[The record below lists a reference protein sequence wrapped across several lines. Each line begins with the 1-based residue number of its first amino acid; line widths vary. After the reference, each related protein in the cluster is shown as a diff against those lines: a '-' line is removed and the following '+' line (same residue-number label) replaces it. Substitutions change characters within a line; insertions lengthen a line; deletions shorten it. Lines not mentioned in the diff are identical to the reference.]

1 MTIPPKLI
9 ALMDKLLAPMDRLH
23 LGIRTKLISLFV
35 VIKVIPLVLLAVLAW
50 KGVSSLGTTVT
61 ERSDEITEDMRRAV
75 GDLTNVMTK
84 ESTKALD
91 MKSRDA
97 LERLTTDT
105 ALAVADFLY
114 ARDRDAL
121 LAATLPPSEGLYRDF
136 LKNRSGRLVDAGK
149 WVLGPDGKSWVPA
162 DPPAAKD
169 DGVVPEN
176 AENKQDFNY
185 RPPERFGKLVD
196 KPLFHEISFIS
207 LDGKEKIKV
216 SATGLLPRELRDVSR
231 KENTYCKAETYFAEV
246 KKLKPG
252 EIYVSDVIGPYVRSR
267 VIGPVTPEKAKK
279 LAIPFEPEQEAYAGR
294 ENPNGKRFQGIIR
307 WATPV
312 AKNGKVVGYLSL
324 ALDHSHLM
332 RFTDTLMPTE
342 ARYTPISDASNGNY
356 AFIWDYKDRSIVHP
370 RHHSIVG
377 FDPKTGEYETP
388 WIDGGLAQQWKAGGQ
403 PIGKFL
409 EGVPVFNHQSRDK
422 KPNKET
428 TAAGLVGLDCRY
440 LNFAPQCQ
448 GWHNL
453 TDKGGSG
460 SFAILWTGV
469 WKLTTAAAIP
479 YHTGQYGKSPRGFG
493 YVTIGANVDEFHKS
507 ATQTKALLD
516 EKVKANGALM
526 KQKAA
531 DTRSM
536 IAASMAS
543 TAWSL
548 GVSTIAMV
556 LVVIFIAI
564 WLAGLLTR
572 RVTHLTAGLAQIEAG
587 DLGHRIEKGS
597 DDEMGALAG
606 SINKMADSVQE
617 AFQRL
622 EEAKFNAE
630 SANRMKS
637 EFLAN
642 MSHELRTPLNGILGF
657 ADLLQLELEAN
668 PEQAFYAQTIHSS
681 GEHLLE
687 LVNEILDLAKIEA
700 GRMELNVCSVG
711 LKPLL
716 IETAAVHRGHAE
728 VKGLKLTERYGDD
741 LPEEFTCD
749 ATRIRQVLN
758 NLLNNA
764 VKFTNAGQVELT
776 VTRGS
781 AFDFGLGEGRTDDA
795 VRFAVTDTGPGIPL
809 EQQALIFEKFRQAEN
824 FMNRE
829 HGGTGLGLS
838 LVRELIKLMGG
849 KLGLESTPGMGSC
862 FYIVLP
868 IVQAPEGSFIS

>member
-1 MTIPPKLI
+1 MKSAMIQKFI
-9 ALMDKLLAPMDRLH
+9 ARTEHLH
-23 LGIRTKLISLFV
+23 LGIRAKLISLFV

-50 KGVSSLGTTVT
+50 KGVSSLGSTVT

-75 GDLTNVMTK
+75 GDLTNVMTR
-84 ESTKALD
+84 ESTRALD
-91 MKSRDA
+91 QKSRDA

-121 LAATLPPSEGLYRDF
+121 MAARLPPSEALYREF
-136 LKNRSGRLVDAGK
+136 LRNRTGRLVDAGK
-149 WVLGPDGKSWVPA
+149 WVLGADGKSWVPA
-162 DPPAAKD
+162 DPPAGKPE
-169 DGVVPEN
+169 GVVPEN
-176 AENKQDFNY
+176 AENRQDFNY
-185 RPPERFGKLVD
+185 RPPERFGQLVE
-196 KPLFHEISFIS
+196 KPLFHEIAFIS

-231 KENTYCKAETYFAEV
+231 RENTYCRAESYFAEV

-252 EIYVSDVIGPYVRSR
+252 EIYVSDVIGPYVPSR

-279 LAIPFEPEQEAYAGR
+279 LNIPFEPEKEAYAGR

-312 AKNGKVVGYLSL
+312 AKNGKVIGYLSL

-356 AFIWDYKDRSIVHP
+356 AFIWDWKDRSIVHP

-377 FDPKTGEYETP
+377 FDPQTGQYQTP
-388 WIDGGLAQQWKAGGQ
+388 WIDGGLAQQWKAS
-403 PIGKFL
+403 GKPVNEFL
-409 EGVPVFNHQSRDK
+409 AGVPLFDHQTRDK

-453 TDKGGSG
+453 TEKGGSG

-479 YHTGQYGKSPRGFG
+479 YYTGQYGKSPRGFG

-516 EKVKANGALM
+516 DKVKATGALM
-526 KQKAA
+526 KQKATQ
-531 DTRSM
+531 TRDM
-536 IAASMAS
+536 IAASMGS

-548 GVSTIAMV
+548 AFSTVAMV

-572 RVTHLTAGLAQIEAG
+572 RVTHLTAGLARIEAG

-657 ADLLQLELEAN
+657 ADLLKLELEAN
-668 PEQAFYAQTIHSS
+668 PEQAFYAETIRSS

-700 GRMELNVCSVG
+700 GRMELKAENIR
-711 LKPLL
+711 LKPYL
-716 IETAAVHRGHAE
+716 IDVAAVHRGHAE
-728 VKGLKLTERYGDD
+728 VKGLKLNEHYADD
-741 LPEEFTCD
+741 LPEKFTCD
-749 ATRIRQVLN
+749 PTRVRQVLN

-764 VKFTNAGQVELT
+764 VKFTVAGQVEL
-776 VTRGS
+776 VVSRGR
-781 AFDFGLGEGRTDDA
+781 AADFGLGEGRTDEA
-795 VRFAVTDTGPGIPL
+795 VRFAVTDTGPGIPP
-809 EQQALIFEKFRQAEN
+809 EQQAIIFEKFRQAEN
-824 FMNRE
+824 FMTRE
-829 HGGTGLGLS
+829 HTGTGLGLS
-838 LVRELIKLMGG
+838 LVRELTHLMGG
-849 KLGLESTPGMGSC
+849 KLGLDSTPGKGST
-862 FYIVLP
+862 FYVVLP
-868 IVQAPEGSFIS
+868 IVGVEDVVLPVAEAV

>member
-1 MTIPPKLI
+1 MSTPSKIPAIVEKMM
-9 ALMDKLLAPMDRLH
+9 ARVDRLH

-35 VIKVIPLVLLAVLAW
+35 IIKVIPLVLLAVLAW

-91 MKSRDA
+91 QKSRDS

-121 LAATLPPSEGLYRDF
+121 LAATLPPSDAQYREF
-136 LKNRSGRLVDAGK
+136 LKNRTGRLVDAGK
-149 WVLGPDGKSWVPA
+149 WVLGPDGKTWVPA

-196 KPLFHEISFIS
+196 KPLFHEIAFIG

-216 SATGLLPRELRDVSR
+216 EATNLLPRDLRDVSK
-231 KENTYCKAETYFAEV
+231 KENTWCKAETFFAEV

-267 VIGPVTPEKAKK
+267 VIGPVIPEKAKK
-279 LAIPFEPEQEAYAGR
+279 LNIPFEPEQEAYAGR

-312 AKNGKVVGYLSL
+312 AKNGKIIGYLSL

-377 FDPKTGEYETP
+377 FNPQTGEYETP
-388 WIDGGLAQQWKAGGQ
+388 WIDGGLAQKWKDS
-403 PIGKFL
+403 GKPVNEFL
-409 EGVPVFNHQSRDK
+409 AGVPVFDHQTRDK

-479 YHTGQYGKSPRGFG
+479 YYTGQYGKSPRGFG

-516 EKVKANGALM
+516 EKVKATGALM

-531 DTRSM
+531 QTRDM

-543 TAWSL
+543 TAVSL
-548 GVSTIAMV
+548 AFSTIAMV

-657 ADLLQLELEAN
+657 ADLLKLELEGN
-668 PEQAFYAQTIHSS
+668 PDQCLYAETIHSS

-687 LVNEILDLAKIEA
+687 LVNEVLDLAKIEA
-700 GRMELNVCSVG
+700 GRMELKAESVR
-711 LKPLL
+711 LKPFLKD
-716 IETAAVHRGHAE
+716 TALVHRGHAE
-728 VKGLKLTERYGDD
+728 IKGLKLTERYADD

-749 ATRIRQVLN
+749 GTRVRQVLN

-764 VKFTNAGQVELT
+764 VKFTVSGQVELS
-776 VTRGS
+776 VTRGH
-781 AFDFGLGEGRTDDA
+781 ATDFGFGTDPTLKC
-795 VRFAVTDTGPGIPL
+795 VRFAIADTGPGIPP

-838 LVRELIKLMGG
+838 LVRELTKLMGG
-849 KLGLESTPGMGSC
+849 KLGLDSTPGMGST
-862 FYIVLP
+862 FYVVLP
-868 IVQAPEGSFIS
+868 IVKVAEVVA